1 MPKERTRVS
10 VVSPCYNESDSLP
23 AFIERLQTVMAPLSD
38 RFDFEI
44 VLVDD
49 GSSDDTVE
57 IAKGF
62 IEDEPRLRVVELRRN
77 YGQSTALQAGFDHA
91 TGSIVISMDADLQHF
106 PEDIPA
112 FLDAIDEGSDV
123 VCGWRH
129 DRKEGVKRKF
139 PSRVANGL
147 IRLLTG
153 LTIHDIGTTFR
164 AYKKEI
170 LDDIQLLGEHHRF
183 VPVYAAAAGAKISEI
198 KIENVERPHGT
209 SNYGLGRTV
218 NVFFDL
224 FFIFFY
230 SRFLDRPIRIFGM
243 VAAFFFGLATLISL
257 GLILV
262 WLLQGVPVVRDH
274 SGWFIVAIA
283 FYLTAIQVLMTGV
296 LAEVIVRTYFQ
307 SGQKPSYRVRQ
318 LWSANT

>member
-1 MPKERTRVS
+1 MPNERTRVS

-62 IEDEPRLRVVELRRN
+62 IKDESRLRVVELRRN

-112 FLDAIDEGSDV
+112 FLEAIDEGSDV

-129 DRKEGVKRKF
+129 DRKEGMKRKF

-243 VAAFFFGLATLISL
+243 VAAFFFGLATLMSL

-262 WLLQGVPVVRDH
+262 WLVQGVPVVRDH

>member
-57 IAKGF
+57 IAKSF
-62 IEDEPRLRVVELRRN
+62 IKDEPRLRVVELRRN

>member
-1 MPKERTRVS
+1 
-10 VVSPCYNESDSLP
+10 
-23 AFIERLQTVMAPLSD
+23 MAPLAD
-38 RFDFEI
+38 RYDFEI

-49 GSSDDTVE
+49 GSADDTVSVARACAE
-57 IAKGF
+57 KDQRIR
-62 IEDEPRLRVVELRRN
+62 IVELRRN

-91 TGSIVISMDADLQHF
+91 KGAVVISMDADLQHF

-112 FLDAIDEGSDV
+112 FLDAISEGNDV

-129 DRKEGVKRKF
+129 DRKEGVKRRF
-139 PSRVANGL
+139 PSRVANAM
-147 IRLLTG
+147 IRALTG

-164 AYKKEI
+164 AYRREI

-209 SNYGLGRTV
+209 SNYGLGRTA

-243 VAAFFFGLATLISL
+243 VAAVFFGLATLISF
-257 GLILV
+257 GLILL
-262 WLLQGVPVVRDH
+262 WLIEGIPVVRDH

-283 FYLTAIQVLMTGV
+283 FYLTAIQVLLTGV

-307 SGQKPSYRVRQ
+307 SGQKPSYRVRKI
-318 LWSANT
+318 WSAD